1 MNDYLI
7 YSIKMGK
14 NVEKGTLP
22 YKNILDN
29 FNQEKFKYINL
40 LKHPVY
46 IDDIKLFKKPKAIKK
61 EVQSFKDVL
70 HDDTQITYLKVNKTV
85 YILQVQVEEK
95 ELHRELKKLINLQR
109 LKNFA
114 IEKVTSVSMEFR
126 EVTD

>member
-7 YSIKMGK
+7 YSIKMSK

-22 YKNILDN
+22 YKDLLTN

-61 EVQSFKDVL
+61 
-70 HDDTQITYLKVNKTV
+70 
-85 YILQVQVEEK
+85 
-95 ELHRELKKLINLQR
+95 
-109 LKNFA
+109 
-114 IEKVTSVSMEFR
+114 
-126 EVTD
+126 